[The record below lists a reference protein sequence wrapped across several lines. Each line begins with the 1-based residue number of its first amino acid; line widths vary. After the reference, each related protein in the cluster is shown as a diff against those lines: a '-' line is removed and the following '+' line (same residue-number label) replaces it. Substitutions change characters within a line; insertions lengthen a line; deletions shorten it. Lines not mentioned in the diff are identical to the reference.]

1 MLSIITKNCFLC
13 VLQRVRHEYC
23 DLYVYIIDSKWEDKV
38 FKVCQYVVTSI
49 EQHLPN
55 ATLGYSDPSTGSDVL
70 SILELFLDN
79 SQVPVCGSQLLILV
93 KRYPNSQ
100 DISPIVARLRQH
112 HAYVFFIVSNNN
124 SGGSSPEILYNIATE
139 TNGFCGFQDEDKF
152 SEVLITRAVF
162 SMKKVQSAALGPSGM
177 YPNLIYATN
186 VRVSGKGS
194 TILPPYDAKNV
205 PITDI
210 MLTLQDHGPLSSF
223 QRFKLSWN
231 NIDSD
236 DSGNLDNSK
245 SDVEK
250 LYGNSTFYDPDALL
264 FLDPVVY
271 NITFEYEYSDT
282 KSQVLQIRF
291 YSH

>member
-1 MLSIITKNCFLC
+1 MNIAIYTFISLTQSGKTKYSKFANVRFDLKVPDAIEYHDNGKD
-13 VLQRVRHEYC
+13 VL
-23 DLYVYIIDSKWEDKV
+23 
-38 FKVCQYVVTSI
+38 TSI

-55 ATLGYSDPSTGSDVL
+55 ATLGYSDPYTGSDVL

-100 DISPIVARLRQH
+100 DISSIVAKLRQH
-112 HAYVFFIVSNNN
+112 HAYVFFIVSNNP
-124 SGGSSPEILYNIATE
+124 SGGSSPETLYNIATR
-139 TNGFCGFQDEDKF
+139 TNGFCGFQDEEKF
-152 SEVLITRAVF
+152 SE
-162 SMKKVQSAALGPSGM
+162 SAALGPSGM

-194 TILPPYDAKNV
+194 TILPPYVAKNV

-264 FLDPVVY
+264 FLDPVIY

-291 YSH
+291 YSHYTSDYWIPYND